1 MRRETRE
8 SLLYGVLGLL
18 GEYGYDDAEEVLSV
32 DERTKFE
39 GGCDTCSFE
48 YQVLDVR
55 YRRVSGGERTVTVE
69 GSLSE
74 LLNAILAPK

>member
-39 GGCDTCSFE
+39 GGCNTCSFE

-55 YRRVSGGERTVTVE
+55 YRMVSGGERTVTVE
-69 GSLSE
+69 GSLIE
-74 LLNAILAPK
+74 LLNAILASK